1 MIDNPVPDAGGG
13 CRIQVTIKFKVR
25 LSVEL
30 AISKTKEFVCPELY
44 IKVNYLILK
53 EQYFSLTG

>member
-25 LSVEL
+25 RKGETRHFTNQGIRAPENKEEL
-30 AISKTKEFVCPELY
+30 
-44 IKVNYLILK
+44 NYLILK
-53 EQYFSLTG
+53 EHRFQLTD